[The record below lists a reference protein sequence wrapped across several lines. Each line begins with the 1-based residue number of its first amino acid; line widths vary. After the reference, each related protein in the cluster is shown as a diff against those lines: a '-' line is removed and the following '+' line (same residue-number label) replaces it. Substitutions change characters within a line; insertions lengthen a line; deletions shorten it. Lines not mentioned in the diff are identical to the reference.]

1 MKYQKKIN
9 SSMEPF
15 FCKKSILVTNKNINK
30 SKIIE
35 FNVRNLLQICIIL
48 CYNILE
54 SVIFIRKCNQ

>member
-1 MKYQKKIN
+1 MVNGFIA
-9 SSMEPF
+9 PLC
-15 FCKKSILVTNKNINK
+15 CKKGTIGTDENINK

-35 FNVRNLLQICIIL
+35 FNVLNLLQICIIL